1 MRAAVLRIEGEVLVG
16 PDDVRPEVWVV
27 DGRVTYTAP
36 RAPADVQTLRGW
48 VLPGLVDAHCHVGL
62 DAHGAV
68 DSATAEAQAL
78 QDRAAGALLLRDAG
92 SPSDTRW
99 VDERDDLP
107 RIIRAGRH
115 IARTRRYIR
124 NYAHEVEPDEVV
136 AHVRE
141 EARRSDGW
149 VKLVGD
155 WIDRDKGD
163 LSPSF
168 PRDTVIAAVAAAHEE
183 GARVTAHCFG
193 EESLHDFAAAGTDC
207 IEHATGLEPETIE
220 SFAAQGI
227 AIVPTLV
234 NIATFPELAAPAQ
247 EKFPTYHAHM
257 LDLHRRRYVT
267 VAAAHDAGVPIYV
280 GTDAGGSLSH
290 GLVAQ
295 EAVELGR
302 AGLSALDILAA
313 TTWGARSWLGQPGI
327 EEGAPADLVVYE
339 NDPRRDLRVLGSP
352 SAIILRGA
360 QVG

>member
-1 MRAAVLRIEGEVLVG
+1 
-16 PDDVRPEVWVV
+16 
-27 DGRVTYTAP
+27 
-36 RAPADVQTLRGW
+36 
-48 VLPGLVDAHCHVGL
+48 
-62 DAHGAV
+62 
-68 DSATAEAQAL
+68 
-78 QDRAAGALLLRDAG
+78 
-92 SPSDTRW
+92 
-99 VDERDDLP
+99 
-107 RIIRAGRH
+107 
-115 IARTRRYIR
+115 
-124 NYAHEVEPDEVV
+124 
-136 AHVRE
+136 
-141 EARRSDGW
+141 
-149 VKLVGD
+149 
-155 WIDRDKGD
+155 
-163 LSPSF
+163 
-168 PRDTVIAAVAAAHEE
+168 
-183 GARVTAHCFG
+183 
-193 EESLHDFAAAGTDC
+193 
-207 IEHATGLEPETIE
+207 
-220 SFAAQGI
+220 
-227 AIVPTLV
+227 VPTLV

-352 SAIILRGA
+352 SVIILRGA

>member
-99 VDERDDLP
+99 VDEHDDLP

-136 AHVRE
+136 THVRE

-234 NIATFPELAAPAQ
+234 NIATFSELAAPAQ

-257 LDLHRRRYVT
+257 LDLHRRRYAT

-302 AGLSALDILAA
+302 AGLSARDILAA

-352 SAIILRGA
+352 NAIILRGA
-360 QVG
+360 LVG